1 MLDSFRTNMKG
12 FALGITIVIGAIFV
26 LSGTGTALL
35 SGSGADAAL
44 VVNGATITE
53 LEVARA
59 ISSQKQ
65 RILNENEG
73 LDPAVL
79 SDEIMRPGA
88 IEQLITQEL
97 FKQAS
102 IGQNLTLSQ
111 QDITNI
117 ILDIDGFQSDGKFD
131 QNMYRFAI
139 QRQGYTSAM
148 FGDVLKNDAVVQQL
162 VAGISSTAFTT
173 NTELSALAGVT
184 EQQRDYY
191 YLKLPIEGIE
201 KAVQLSD
208 KQITGY
214 YENNLDVFTTAPE
227 VRIDYI
233 ELNSELLMDAS
244 AITENKVLARFEEEV
259 GNRNMAESRQAA
271 HILLSESTAEVVE
284 EIQAKIDVGVE
295 FAVLA
300 KDYSEDFGSAESGG
314 DLGYTSGETF
324 PEAFEKALAE
334 LEVGQI
340 SGPVNTDAGTH
351 FIKLLDIQQ
360 ESYELSEQRSRIE
373 RELIQESTSDLLVE
387 KLQNLKELSFNAE
400 SLAEVA
406 ADVGLE
412 LKTSEAFPQSGGGG
426 VAAFPAVVKAA
437 FSTEVVNDQ
446 YASEVLELGN
456 DRYLVLKLNEYIAAR
471 QQELPEVRERVVQLV
486 TDDVSKNQLA
496 EQGGAL
502 LARVMAGESVET
514 VAKSENLSWQVV
526 IDGTRRNTDSDAEIG
541 QKVFSLPK
549 PVAESVVESFYLSN
563 GDFVVASLTGVTEGR
578 LDRLTKQQKASLVA
592 AATVSRGSRD
602 LAAYEQSL
610 LAKATIEK

>member
-1 MLDSFRTNMKG
+1 MLDSFRTNMRG
-12 FALGITIVIGAIFV
+12 IALGIVIVIGAIFAF
-26 LSGTGTALL
+26 SGTGSLLTVANIDTAI
-35 SGSGADAAL
+35 
-44 VVNGATITE
+44 VVNDVNVSE
-53 LEVARA
+53 NDVVRA
-59 ISSQKQ
+59 ILNQKNQ
-65 RILNENEG
+65 ILSENEG

-79 SDEIMRPGA
+79 SDEMMRPGA

-117 ILDIDGFQSDGKFD
+117 ILGIESFQSDGKFD

-526 IDGTRRNTDSDAEIG
+526 IDGTRRNTSSDAEIG

-578 LDRLTKQQKASLVA
+578 LDRLTTQQKASLVA

>member
-1 MLDSFRTNMKG
+1 MLDSFRTNMRG
-12 FALGITIVIGAIFV
+12 IALGIVIVIGAIFAF
-26 LSGTGTALL
+26 SGTGSLLTVANIDTAI
-35 SGSGADAAL
+35 
-44 VVNGATITE
+44 VVNDVNVSE
-53 LEVARA
+53 NDVVRA
-59 ISSQKQ
+59 ILNQKNQ
-65 RILNENEG
+65 ILSENEG

-79 SDEIMRPGA
+79 SDEMMRPGA

-117 ILDIDGFQSDGKFD
+117 ILGIESFQSDGKFD

-351 FIKLLDIQQ
+351 FIKLLDVQQ

>member
-1 MLDSFRTNMKG
+1 MLDSFRTNMRG
-12 FALGITIVIGAIFV
+12 IALGIVIVIGAIFAF
-26 LSGTGTALL
+26 SGTGSLLTVANIDTAI
-35 SGSGADAAL
+35 
-44 VVNGATITE
+44 VVNDVNVSE
-53 LEVARA
+53 NDVVRA
-59 ISSQKQ
+59 ILNQKNQ
-65 RILNENEG
+65 ILSENEG

-79 SDEIMRPGA
+79 SDEMMRPGA

-117 ILDIDGFQSDGKFD
+117 ILGIESFQSDGKFD

-191 YLKLPIEGIE
+191 YLRLPIEGIE

-208 KQITGY
+208 TQIAGY

-233 ELNSELLMDAS
+233 ELNSDLLMDAS
-244 AITENKVLARFEEEV
+244 AVTENKVLARFEEEV
-259 GNRNMAESRQAA
+259 GNRDMAESRQAA

-284 EIQAKIDVGVE
+284 EIQAKIDAGVE
-295 FAVLA
+295 FTVLA

-324 PEAFEKALAE
+324 PEAFEKALAG

-351 FIKLLDIQQ
+351 FIKLLDVQQ
-360 ESYELSEQRSRIE
+360 ESYELSEQRARIE

-400 SLAEVA
+400 SLADVA

-471 QQELPEVRERVVQLV
+471 QQELPEVRERVIQLV
-486 TDDVSKNQLA
+486 TDEVSKNQLA

-526 IDGTRRNTDSDAEIG
+526 IDGTRRNTSSDAEIG

-578 LDRLTKQQKASLVA
+578 LDRLTTQQKASLVA

>member
-1 MLDSFRTNMKG
+1 MLDSFRTNMRG
-12 FALGITIVIGAIFV
+12 IALGIVIVIGAIFAF
-26 LSGTGTALL
+26 SGTGSLLTVANIDTAI
-35 SGSGADAAL
+35 
-44 VVNGATITE
+44 VVNDVNVSENDVI
-53 LEVARA
+53 RA
-59 ISSQKQ
+59 ISNQKRQ
-65 RILNENEG
+65 ILSENEG

-79 SDEIMRPGA
+79 SDEMMRPGA

>member
-1 MLDSFRTNMKG
+1 MLDSFRTNMRG
-12 FALGITIVIGAIFV
+12 IALGIVIVIGAIFAF
-26 LSGTGTALL
+26 SGTGSLLTVANIDTAI
-35 SGSGADAAL
+35 
-44 VVNGATITE
+44 VVNDVNVSE
-53 LEVARA
+53 NDVVRA
-59 ISSQKQ
+59 ILNQKNQ
-65 RILNENEG
+65 ILSENEG

-79 SDEIMRPGA
+79 SDEMMRPGA

-117 ILDIDGFQSDGKFD
+117 ILGIESFQSDGKFD

-162 VAGISSTAFTT
+162 VAGISATAFTT

-191 YLKLPIEGIE
+191 YLRLPIEGIE

-208 KQITGY
+208 TQIAGY

-233 ELNSELLMDAS
+233 ELNSDLLMDAS
-244 AITENKVLARFEEEV
+244 AVTENKVLARFEEEV
-259 GNRNMAESRQAA
+259 GNRDMAESRQAA

-284 EIQAKIDVGVE
+284 EIQAKIDAGVE
-295 FAVLA
+295 FTVLA

-324 PEAFEKALAE
+324 PEAFEKALAG

-351 FIKLLDIQQ
+351 FIKLLDVQQ
-360 ESYELSEQRSRIE
+360 ESYELSEQRARIE

-400 SLAEVA
+400 SLADVA

-471 QQELPEVRERVVQLV
+471 QQELPEVRERVIQLV
-486 TDDVSKNQLA
+486 TDEVSKNQLA

-526 IDGTRRNTDSDAEIG
+526 IDGTRRNTSSDAEIG

-578 LDRLTKQQKASLVA
+578 LDRLTTQQKASLVA
-592 AATVSRGSRD
+592 AATVSRGRRD

>member
-1 MLDSFRTNMKG
+1 M
-12 FALGITIVIGAIFV
+12 
-26 LSGTGTALL
+26 
-35 SGSGADAAL
+35 
-44 VVNGATITE
+44 
-53 LEVARA
+53 
-59 ISSQKQ
+59 
-65 RILNENEG
+65 
-73 LDPAVL
+73 DPAVL
-79 SDEIMRPGA
+79 SDEMMRPGA

-117 ILDIDGFQSDGKFD
+117 ILGIESFQSDGKFD

-191 YLKLPIEGIE
+191 YLRLPIEGIE

-208 KQITGY
+208 TQIAGY

-233 ELNSELLMDAS
+233 ELNSDLLMDAS
-244 AITENKVLARFEEEV
+244 AVTENKVLARFEEEV
-259 GNRNMAESRQAA
+259 GNRDMAESRQAA

-284 EIQAKIDVGVE
+284 EIQAKIDAGVE
-295 FAVLA
+295 FTVLA

-324 PEAFEKALAE
+324 PEAFEKALAG

-351 FIKLLDIQQ
+351 FIKLLDVQQ
-360 ESYELSEQRSRIE
+360 ESYELSEQRARIE

-400 SLAEVA
+400 SLADVA

-471 QQELPEVRERVVQLV
+471 QQELPEVRERVIQLV
-486 TDDVSKNQLA
+486 TDEVSKNQLA

-526 IDGTRRNTDSDAEIG
+526 IDGTRRNTSSDAEIG

-578 LDRLTKQQKASLVA
+578 LDRLTTQQKASLVA

>member
-1 MLDSFRTNMKG
+1 MLDSFRTNMRG
-12 FALGITIVIGAIFV
+12 IALGIVIVIGAIFAF
-26 LSGTGTALL
+26 SGTGSLLTVANIDTAI
-35 SGSGADAAL
+35 
-44 VVNGATITE
+44 VVNDVNVSENDVI
-53 LEVARA
+53 RA
-59 ISSQKQ
+59 ISNQKRQ
-65 RILNENEG
+65 ILSENEG

-79 SDEIMRPGA
+79 SDEMMRPGA

-259 GNRNMAESRQAA
+259 GNRDMAESRQAA

-284 EIQAKIDVGVE
+284 EIQAKIDAGVE
-295 FAVLA
+295 FTVLA

-578 LDRLTKQQKASLVA
+578 LDRLTKQQKASLVG

>member
-1 MLDSFRTNMKG
+1 MLDSFRTNMRG
-12 FALGITIVIGAIFV
+12 IALGIVIVIGAIFAF
-26 LSGTGTALL
+26 SGTGSLLTVANIDTAI
-35 SGSGADAAL
+35 
-44 VVNGATITE
+44 VVNDVNVSENDVI
-53 LEVARA
+53 RA
-59 ISSQKQ
+59 ISNQKRQ
-65 RILNENEG
+65 ILSENEG

-191 YLKLPIEGIE
+191 YLRLPIEGIE

-208 KQITGY
+208 TQIAGY

-233 ELNSELLMDAS
+233 ELNSDLLMDAS

-259 GNRNMAESRQAA
+259 GNRDMAESRQAA

-284 EIQAKIDVGVE
+284 EIQAKIDAGVE
-295 FAVLA
+295 FTVLA

-324 PEAFEKALAE
+324 PEAFEKALAG

-351 FIKLLDIQQ
+351 FIKLLDVQQ
-360 ESYELSEQRSRIE
+360 ESYELSEQRARIE

-400 SLAEVA
+400 SLADVA

-471 QQELPEVRERVVQLV
+471 QQELPEVRERVIQLV
-486 TDDVSKNQLA
+486 TDEVSKNQLA

-526 IDGTRRNTDSDAEIG
+526 IDGTRRNTSSDAEIG

-578 LDRLTKQQKASLVA
+578 LDRLTTQQKASLVA

>member
-1 MLDSFRTNMKG
+1 MLDSFRTNMRG
-12 FALGITIVIGAIFV
+12 IALGIVIVIGAIFAF
-26 LSGTGTALL
+26 SGTGSLLTVANIDTAI
-35 SGSGADAAL
+35 
-44 VVNGATITE
+44 VVNDVNVSENDVI
-53 LEVARA
+53 RA
-59 ISSQKQ
+59 ISNQKRQ
-65 RILNENEG
+65 ILSENEG

-79 SDEIMRPGA
+79 SDEMMRPGA

-148 FGDVLKNDAVVQQL
+148 FSDVLKNDAVVQQL

-173 NTELSALAGVT
+173 NTELSALASVT

-208 KQITGY
+208 TQITGY
-214 YENNLDVFTTAPE
+214 YEKNLDVFTTAPE

-271 HILLSESTAEVVE
+271 HILLSESTVEVVE
-284 EIQAKIDVGVE
+284 EIQAKIDAGVE

-351 FIKLLDIQQ
+351 FIKLLDVQQ

-578 LDRLTKQQKASLVA
+578 LDRLTQQQKASLVG

>member
-1 MLDSFRTNMKG
+1 MLDSFRTNMRG
-12 FALGITIVIGAIFV
+12 IALGIVIVIGAIFAF
-26 LSGTGTALL
+26 SGTGSLLTVANIDTAI
-35 SGSGADAAL
+35 
-44 VVNGATITE
+44 VVNDVNVSE
-53 LEVARA
+53 NDVVRA
-59 ISSQKQ
+59 ILNQKNQ
-65 RILNENEG
+65 ILSENEG

-79 SDEIMRPGA
+79 SDEMMRPGA

-117 ILDIDGFQSDGKFD
+117 ILGIESFQSDGKFD

-191 YLKLPIEGIE
+191 YLRLPIEGIE

-208 KQITGY
+208 TQIAGY

-233 ELNSELLMDAS
+233 ELNSDLLMDAS

-284 EIQAKIDVGVE
+284 EIQAKIDAGVE
-295 FAVLA
+295 FTVLA

-324 PEAFEKALAE
+324 PEAFEKALAG

-351 FIKLLDIQQ
+351 FIKLLDVQQ
-360 ESYELSEQRSRIE
+360 ESYELSEQRARIE

-400 SLAEVA
+400 SLADVA

-471 QQELPEVRERVVQLV
+471 QQELPEVRERVIQLV
-486 TDDVSKNQLA
+486 TDEVSKNQLA

-526 IDGTRRNTDSDAEIG
+526 IDGTRRNTSSDAEIG

-578 LDRLTKQQKASLVA
+578 LDRLTTQQKASLVA

>member
-1 MLDSFRTNMKG
+1 MLDSFRTNMRG
-12 FALGITIVIGAIFV
+12 IALGIVIVIGAIFAF
-26 LSGTGTALL
+26 SGTGSLLTVANIDTAI
-35 SGSGADAAL
+35 
-44 VVNGATITE
+44 VVNDVNVSE
-53 LEVARA
+53 NDVVRA
-59 ISSQKQ
+59 ILNQKNQ
-65 RILNENEG
+65 ILSENEG

-79 SDEIMRPGA
+79 SDEMMRPGA

-148 FGDVLKNDAVVQQL
+148 FSDVLKNDAVVQQL

-208 KQITGY
+208 TQITGY
-214 YENNLDVFTTAPE
+214 YEKNLDVFTTAPE

-284 EIQAKIDVGVE
+284 EIQAKIDAGVE
-295 FAVLA
+295 FTVLA

-351 FIKLLDIQQ
+351 FIKLLDVQQ

-578 LDRLTKQQKASLVA
+578 LDRLTQQQKASLVG

>member
-1 MLDSFRTNMKG
+1 MLDSFRTNMRG
-12 FALGITIVIGAIFV
+12 IALGIVIVIGAIFAF
-26 LSGTGTALL
+26 SGTGSLLTVANIDTAI
-35 SGSGADAAL
+35 
-44 VVNGATITE
+44 VVNDVNVSENDVI
-53 LEVARA
+53 RA
-59 ISSQKQ
+59 ISNQKRQ
-65 RILNENEG
+65 ILSENEG

-79 SDEIMRPGA
+79 SDEMMRPGA

-97 FKQAS
+97 LKQAS

-148 FGDVLKNDAVVQQL
+148 FSDVLKNDAVVQQL

-208 KQITGY
+208 TQITGY
-214 YENNLDVFTTAPE
+214 YEKNLDVFTTAPE

-284 EIQAKIDVGVE
+284 EIQAKIDAGVE

-340 SGPVNTDAGTH
+340 SGPVRTDAGTH
-351 FIKLLDIQQ
+351 FIKLLDVQQ
-360 ESYELSEQRSRIE
+360 KSYELSEQRSRIE

-426 VAAFPAVVKAA
+426 VAAFPAVIKAA

-496 EQGGAL
+496 AQGGAL

-578 LDRLTKQQKASLVA
+578 LDRLTKQQKASLVG

>member
-1 MLDSFRTNMKG
+1 MLDSFRTNMRG
-12 FALGITIVIGAIFV
+12 IALGIVIVIGAIFAF
-26 LSGTGTALL
+26 SGTGSLLTVANIDTAI
-35 SGSGADAAL
+35 
-44 VVNGATITE
+44 VVNDVNVSENDVI
-53 LEVARA
+53 RA
-59 ISSQKQ
+59 ISNQKRQ
-65 RILNENEG
+65 ILSENEG

-79 SDEIMRPGA
+79 SDEMMRPGA

-148 FGDVLKNDAVVQQL
+148 FSDVLKNDAVVQQL

-578 LDRLTKQQKASLVA
+578 LDRLTQQQKASLVG

>member
-1 MLDSFRTNMKG
+1 MLDSFRTNMRG
-12 FALGITIVIGAIFV
+12 IALGIVIVIGAIFAF
-26 LSGTGTALL
+26 SGTGSLLTVANIDTAI
-35 SGSGADAAL
+35 
-44 VVNGATITE
+44 VVNDVNVSENDVI
-53 LEVARA
+53 RA
-59 ISSQKQ
+59 ISNQKRQ
-65 RILNENEG
+65 ILSENEG

-79 SDEIMRPGA
+79 SDEMMRPGA

-97 FKQAS
+97 LKQAS

-148 FGDVLKNDAVVQQL
+148 FSDVLKNDAVVQQL
-162 VAGISSTAFTT
+162 IAGISSTAFTT

-208 KQITGY
+208 TQITGY
-214 YENNLDVFTTAPE
+214 YEKNLDVFTTAPE

-284 EIQAKIDVGVE
+284 EIQAKIDAGVE

-340 SGPVNTDAGTH
+340 SGPVRTDAGTH
-351 FIKLLDIQQ
+351 FIKLLDVQQ
-360 ESYELSEQRSRIE
+360 KSYELSEQRSRIE
-373 RELIQESTSDLLVE
+373 LELIQESTSDLLVE

-426 VAAFPAVVKAA
+426 VAAFPAVIKAA

-496 EQGGAL
+496 AQGGAL

-578 LDRLTKQQKASLVA
+578 LDRLTKQQKASLVG

>member
-1 MLDSFRTNMKG
+1 MLDSFRTNMRG
-12 FALGITIVIGAIFV
+12 IALGIVIVIGAIFAF
-26 LSGTGTALL
+26 SGTGSLLTVANIDTAI
-35 SGSGADAAL
+35 
-44 VVNGATITE
+44 VVNDVNVSENDVI
-53 LEVARA
+53 RA
-59 ISSQKQ
+59 ISNQKRQ
-65 RILNENEG
+65 ILSENEG

-79 SDEIMRPGA
+79 SDEMMRPGA

-148 FGDVLKNDAVVQQL
+148 FSDVLKNDAVVQQL

-208 KQITGY
+208 TQITGY
-214 YENNLDVFTTAPE
+214 YEKNLDVFTTAPE

-284 EIQAKIDVGVE
+284 EIQAKIDAGVE

-340 SGPVNTDAGTH
+340 SGPVSTDAGTH
-351 FIKLLDIQQ
+351 FIKLLDVQQ

-426 VAAFPAVVKAA
+426 VAAFPAVIKAA

-496 EQGGAL
+496 AQGGAL

-549 PVAESVVESFYLSN
+549 PGAESVVESFYLSN

-578 LDRLTKQQKASLVA
+578 LDRLTKQQKASLVG

>member
-1 MLDSFRTNMKG
+1 MLDSFRTNMRG
-12 FALGITIVIGAIFV
+12 IALGIVIVIGAIFAF
-26 LSGTGTALL
+26 SGTGSLLTVANIDTAI
-35 SGSGADAAL
+35 
-44 VVNGATITE
+44 VVNDVNVSE
-53 LEVARA
+53 NDVVRA
-59 ISSQKQ
+59 ILNQKNQ
-65 RILNENEG
+65 ILSENEG

-79 SDEIMRPGA
+79 SDEMMRPGA

-117 ILDIDGFQSDGKFD
+117 ILGIESFQSDGKFD

-191 YLKLPIEGIE
+191 YLRLPIEGIE

-208 KQITGY
+208 TQIAGY

-233 ELNSELLMDAS
+233 ELNSDLLMDAS

-259 GNRNMAESRQAA
+259 GNRDMAESRQAA

-284 EIQAKIDVGVE
+284 EIQAKIDAGVE
-295 FAVLA
+295 FTVLA

-324 PEAFEKALAE
+324 PEAFEKALAG

-351 FIKLLDIQQ
+351 FIKLLDVQQ
-360 ESYELSEQRSRIE
+360 ESYELSEQRARIE

-471 QQELPEVRERVVQLV
+471 QQELPEVRERVIQLV
-486 TDDVSKNQLA
+486 TDEVSKNQLA

-526 IDGTRRNTDSDAEIG
+526 IDGTRRNTSSDAEIG

-578 LDRLTKQQKASLVA
+578 LDRLTTQQKASLVA

>member
-1 MLDSFRTNMKG
+1 MLDSFRTNMRG
-12 FALGITIVIGAIFV
+12 IALGIVIVIGAIFAF
-26 LSGTGTALL
+26 SGTGSLLTVANIDTAI
-35 SGSGADAAL
+35 
-44 VVNGATITE
+44 VVNDVNVSENDVI
-53 LEVARA
+53 RA
-59 ISSQKQ
+59 ISNQKRQ
-65 RILNENEG
+65 ILSENEG

-79 SDEIMRPGA
+79 SDEMMRPGA

-117 ILDIDGFQSDGKFD
+117 ILGIESFQSDGKFD

-191 YLKLPIEGIE
+191 YLRLPIEGIE

-208 KQITGY
+208 TQIAGY

-233 ELNSELLMDAS
+233 ELNSDLLMDAS
-244 AITENKVLARFEEEV
+244 AVTENKVLARFEEEV
-259 GNRNMAESRQAA
+259 GNRDMAESRQAA

-284 EIQAKIDVGVE
+284 EIQAKIDAGVE
-295 FAVLA
+295 FTVLA

-324 PEAFEKALAE
+324 PEAFEKALAG

-351 FIKLLDIQQ
+351 FIKLLDVQQ
-360 ESYELSEQRSRIE
+360 ESYELSEQRARIE

-471 QQELPEVRERVVQLV
+471 QQELPEVRERVIQLV
-486 TDDVSKNQLA
+486 TDEVSKNQLA

-526 IDGTRRNTDSDAEIG
+526 IDGTRRNTSSDAEIG

-578 LDRLTKQQKASLVA
+578 LDRLTTQQKASLVA

>member
-1 MLDSFRTNMKG
+1 MLDSFRTNMRG
-12 FALGITIVIGAIFV
+12 IALGIVIVIGAIFAF
-26 LSGTGTALL
+26 SGTGSLLTVANIDTAI
-35 SGSGADAAL
+35 
-44 VVNGATITE
+44 VVNDVNVSE
-53 LEVARA
+53 NDVVRA
-59 ISSQKQ
+59 ILNQKNQ
-65 RILNENEG
+65 ILSENEG

-79 SDEIMRPGA
+79 SDEMMRPGA

-191 YLKLPIEGIE
+191 YLRLPIEGIE

-208 KQITGY
+208 TQIAGY

-233 ELNSELLMDAS
+233 ELNSDLLMDAS
-244 AITENKVLARFEEEV
+244 AVTENKVLARFEEEV
-259 GNRNMAESRQAA
+259 GNRDMAESRQAA

-284 EIQAKIDVGVE
+284 EIQAKIDAGVE
-295 FAVLA
+295 FTVLA

-324 PEAFEKALAE
+324 PEAFEKALAG

-351 FIKLLDIQQ
+351 FIKLLDVQQ
-360 ESYELSEQRSRIE
+360 ESYELSEQRARIE

-400 SLAEVA
+400 SLADVA

-471 QQELPEVRERVVQLV
+471 QQELPEVRERVIQLV
-486 TDDVSKNQLA
+486 TDEVSKNQLA

-526 IDGTRRNTDSDAEIG
+526 IDGTRRNTSSDAEIG

-578 LDRLTKQQKASLVA
+578 LDRLTTQQKASLVA

>member
-1 MLDSFRTNMKG
+1 MLDSFRTNMRG
-12 FALGITIVIGAIFV
+12 IALGIVIVIGAIFAF
-26 LSGTGTALL
+26 SGTGSLLTVANIDTAI
-35 SGSGADAAL
+35 
-44 VVNGATITE
+44 VVNDVNVSE
-53 LEVARA
+53 NDVVRA
-59 ISSQKQ
+59 ILNQKNQ
-65 RILNENEG
+65 ILSENEG

-79 SDEIMRPGA
+79 SDEMMRPGA

-117 ILDIDGFQSDGKFD
+117 ILGIESFQSDGKFD

-148 FGDVLKNDAVVQQL
+148 FSDVLKNDAVVQQL

-208 KQITGY
+208 TQITGY
-214 YENNLDVFTTAPE
+214 YEKNLDVFTTAPE

-284 EIQAKIDVGVE
+284 EIQAKIDAGVE
-295 FAVLA
+295 FTVLA

-324 PEAFEKALAE
+324 PEAFEKALAG

-351 FIKLLDIQQ
+351 FIKLLDVQQ
-360 ESYELSEQRSRIE
+360 ESYELSEQRARIE

-400 SLAEVA
+400 SLADVA

-471 QQELPEVRERVVQLV
+471 QQELPEVRERVIQLV
-486 TDDVSKNQLA
+486 TDEVSKNQLA

-526 IDGTRRNTDSDAEIG
+526 IDGTRRNTSSDAEIG

-578 LDRLTKQQKASLVA
+578 LDRLTTQQKASLVA
-592 AATVSRGSRD
+592 AATVSRGRRD

>member
-1 MLDSFRTNMKG
+1 MLDSFRTNMRG
-12 FALGITIVIGAIFV
+12 IALGIVIVIGAIFAF
-26 LSGTGTALL
+26 SGTGSLLTVANIDTAI
-35 SGSGADAAL
+35 
-44 VVNGATITE
+44 VVNDVNVSENDVI
-53 LEVARA
+53 RA
-59 ISSQKQ
+59 ISNQKRQ
-65 RILNENEG
+65 ILSENEG

-79 SDEIMRPGA
+79 SDEMMRPGA

-148 FGDVLKNDAVVQQL
+148 FSDVLKNDAVVQQL

-208 KQITGY
+208 TQITGY
-214 YENNLDVFTTAPE
+214 YEKNLDVFTTAPE

-284 EIQAKIDVGVE
+284 EIQAKIDAGVE

-351 FIKLLDIQQ
+351 FIKLLDVQQ

-578 LDRLTKQQKASLVA
+578 LDRLTQQQKASLVG

>member
-1 MLDSFRTNMKG
+1 
-12 FALGITIVIGAIFV
+12 
-26 LSGTGTALL
+26 
-35 SGSGADAAL
+35 
-44 VVNGATITE
+44 
-53 LEVARA
+53 
-59 ISSQKQ
+59 
-65 RILNENEG
+65 
-73 LDPAVL
+73 
-79 SDEIMRPGA
+79 
-88 IEQLITQEL
+88 
-97 FKQAS
+97 
-102 IGQNLTLSQ
+102 
-111 QDITNI
+111 
-117 ILDIDGFQSDGKFD
+117 
-131 QNMYRFAI
+131 
-139 QRQGYTSAM
+139 M

-191 YLKLPIEGIE
+191 YLRLLIEGIE

-208 KQITGY
+208 TQIAGY

-233 ELNSELLMDAS
+233 ELNSDLLMDAS

-259 GNRNMAESRQAA
+259 GNRDMAESRQAA

-324 PEAFEKALAE
+324 PEAFEKALAG

-578 LDRLTKQQKASLVA
+578 LDRLTQQQKASLVG

>member
-1 MLDSFRTNMKG
+1 MLDSFRTNMRG
-12 FALGITIVIGAIFV
+12 IALGIVIVIGAIFAF
-26 LSGTGTALL
+26 SGTGSLLTVANIDTAI
-35 SGSGADAAL
+35 
-44 VVNGATITE
+44 VVNDVNVSE
-53 LEVARA
+53 NDVVRA
-59 ISSQKQ
+59 ILNQKNQ
-65 RILNENEG
+65 ILSENEG

-191 YLKLPIEGIE
+191 YLRLPIEGIE

-208 KQITGY
+208 TQIAGY

-233 ELNSELLMDAS
+233 ELNSDLLMDAS
-244 AITENKVLARFEEEV
+244 AVTENKVLARFEEEV

>member
-1 MLDSFRTNMKG
+1 MLDSFRTNMRG
-12 FALGITIVIGAIFV
+12 IALGIVIVIGAIFAF
-26 LSGTGTALL
+26 SGTGSLLTVANIDTAI
-35 SGSGADAAL
+35 
-44 VVNGATITE
+44 VVNDVNVSE
-53 LEVARA
+53 NDVVRA
-59 ISSQKQ
+59 ILNQKNQ
-65 RILNENEG
+65 ILSENEG

-79 SDEIMRPGA
+79 SDEMMRPGA

-117 ILDIDGFQSDGKFD
+117 ILGIESFQSDGKFD

-191 YLKLPIEGIE
+191 YLRLPIEGIE

-208 KQITGY
+208 TQIVGY

-233 ELNSELLMDAS
+233 ELNSDLLMDAS
-244 AITENKVLARFEEEV
+244 AVTENKVLARFEEEV
-259 GNRNMAESRQAA
+259 GNRDMAESRQAA

-284 EIQAKIDVGVE
+284 EIQAKIDAGVE
-295 FAVLA
+295 FTVLA

-324 PEAFEKALAE
+324 PEAFEKALAG

-351 FIKLLDIQQ
+351 FIKLLDVQQ
-360 ESYELSEQRSRIE
+360 ESYELSEQRARIE

-400 SLAEVA
+400 SLADVA

-471 QQELPEVRERVVQLV
+471 QQELPEVRERVIQLV
-486 TDDVSKNQLA
+486 TDEVSKNQLA

-526 IDGTRRNTDSDAEIG
+526 IDGTRRNTSSDAEIG

-578 LDRLTKQQKASLVA
+578 LDRLTTQQKASLVA

>member
-1 MLDSFRTNMKG
+1 MLDSFRTNMRG
-12 FALGITIVIGAIFV
+12 IALGIVIVIGAIFAF
-26 LSGTGTALL
+26 SGTGSLLTVANIDTAI
-35 SGSGADAAL
+35 
-44 VVNGATITE
+44 VVNDVNVSE
-53 LEVARA
+53 NDVVRA
-59 ISSQKQ
+59 ILNQKNQ
-65 RILNENEG
+65 ILSENEG

-79 SDEIMRPGA
+79 SDEMMRPGA

-117 ILDIDGFQSDGKFD
+117 ILGIESFQSDGKFD

-191 YLKLPIEGIE
+191 YLRLPIEGIE

-208 KQITGY
+208 TQIAGY

-233 ELNSELLMDAS
+233 ELNSDLLMDAS
-244 AITENKVLARFEEEV
+244 AVTENKVLARFEEEV
-259 GNRNMAESRQAA
+259 GNRDMAESRQAA

-284 EIQAKIDVGVE
+284 EIQAKIDAGVE
-295 FAVLA
+295 FTVLA

-324 PEAFEKALAE
+324 PEAFEKALAG

-351 FIKLLDIQQ
+351 FIKLLDVQQ
-360 ESYELSEQRSRIE
+360 ESYELSEQRARIE

-400 SLAEVA
+400 SLADVA

-412 LKTSEAFPQSGGGG
+412 LKISEAFPQSGGGG

-471 QQELPEVRERVVQLV
+471 QQELPEVRERVIQLV
-486 TDDVSKNQLA
+486 TDEVSKNQLA

-526 IDGTRRNTDSDAEIG
+526 IDGTRRNTSSDAEIG

-578 LDRLTKQQKASLVA
+578 LDRLTTQQKASLVA

>member
-1 MLDSFRTNMKG
+1 MLDSFRTNMRG
-12 FALGITIVIGAIFV
+12 IALGIVIVIGAIFAF
-26 LSGTGTALL
+26 SGTGSLLTVANIDTAI
-35 SGSGADAAL
+35 
-44 VVNGATITE
+44 VVNDVNVSENDVI
-53 LEVARA
+53 RA
-59 ISSQKQ
+59 ISNQKRQ
-65 RILNENEG
+65 ILSENEG

-148 FGDVLKNDAVVQQL
+148 FSDVLKNDAVVQQL

-208 KQITGY
+208 TQITGY
-214 YENNLDVFTTAPE
+214 YEKNLDVFTTAPE

-233 ELNSELLMDAS
+233 ELNSDLLMDAS

-284 EIQAKIDVGVE
+284 EIQAKIDAGVE

-324 PEAFEKALAE
+324 PEAFEKALAG

-471 QQELPEVRERVVQLV
+471 QQELPEVRERVIQLV
-486 TDDVSKNQLA
+486 TDEVSKNQLA

>member
-1 MLDSFRTNMKG
+1 MLDSFRTNMRG
-12 FALGITIVIGAIFV
+12 IALGIVIVIGAIFAF
-26 LSGTGTALL
+26 SGTGSLLTVANIDTAI
-35 SGSGADAAL
+35 
-44 VVNGATITE
+44 VVNDVNVSENDVI
-53 LEVARA
+53 RA
-59 ISSQKQ
+59 ISNQKRQ
-65 RILNENEG
+65 ILSENEG

-79 SDEIMRPGA
+79 SDEMMRPGA

-148 FGDVLKNDAVVQQL
+148 FSDVLKNDAVVQQL

-208 KQITGY
+208 TQITGY
-214 YENNLDVFTTAPE
+214 YEKNLDVFTTAPE

-284 EIQAKIDVGVE
+284 EIQAKIDAGVE

-340 SGPVNTDAGTH
+340 SGPVSTDAGTH
-351 FIKLLDIQQ
+351 FIKLLDVQQ

-426 VAAFPAVVKAA
+426 VAAFPAVIKAA

-496 EQGGAL
+496 AQGGAL

-578 LDRLTKQQKASLVA
+578 LDRLTKQQKASLVG

>member
-1 MLDSFRTNMKG
+1 MLDSFRTNMRG
-12 FALGITIVIGAIFV
+12 IALGIVIVIGAIFAF
-26 LSGTGTALL
+26 SGTGSLLTVANIDTAI
-35 SGSGADAAL
+35 
-44 VVNGATITE
+44 VVNDVNVSE
-53 LEVARA
+53 NDVVRA
-59 ISSQKQ
+59 ILNQKNQ
-65 RILNENEG
+65 ILSENEG

-79 SDEIMRPGA
+79 SDEMMRPGA

-117 ILDIDGFQSDGKFD
+117 ILGIESFQSDGKFD

-191 YLKLPIEGIE
+191 YLRLPIEGIE

-208 KQITGY
+208 TQIAGY

-233 ELNSELLMDAS
+233 ELNSDLLMDAS

-284 EIQAKIDVGVE
+284 EIQAKIDAGVE
-295 FAVLA
+295 FTVLA

-324 PEAFEKALAE
+324 PEAFEKALAG

-351 FIKLLDIQQ
+351 FIKLLDVQQ
-360 ESYELSEQRSRIE
+360 ESYELSEQRARIE

-400 SLAEVA
+400 SLADVA

-412 LKTSEAFPQSGGGG
+412 LETSEAFPQSGGGG

-471 QQELPEVRERVVQLV
+471 QQELPEVRERVIQLV
-486 TDDVSKNQLA
+486 TDEVSKNQLA

-526 IDGTRRNTDSDAEIG
+526 IDGTRRNTSSDAEIG

-578 LDRLTKQQKASLVA
+578 LDRLTTQQKASLVA
-592 AATVSRGSRD
+592 AATVSRGRRD

>member
-1 MLDSFRTNMKG
+1 MLDSFRTNMRG
-12 FALGITIVIGAIFV
+12 IALGIVIVIGAIFAF
-26 LSGTGTALL
+26 SGTGSLLTVANIDTAI
-35 SGSGADAAL
+35 
-44 VVNGATITE
+44 VVNDVNVSE
-53 LEVARA
+53 NDVVRA
-59 ISSQKQ
+59 ILNQKNQ
-65 RILNENEG
+65 ILSENEG

-79 SDEIMRPGA
+79 SDEMMRPGA

-117 ILDIDGFQSDGKFD
+117 ILGIESFQSDGKFD

-471 QQELPEVRERVVQLV
+471 QQELPEVRERVIQLV
-486 TDDVSKNQLA
+486 TDEVSKNQLA

>member
-1 MLDSFRTNMKG
+1 MLDSFRTNMRG
-12 FALGITIVIGAIFV
+12 IALGIVIVIGAIFAF
-26 LSGTGTALL
+26 SGTGSLLTVANIDTAI
-35 SGSGADAAL
+35 
-44 VVNGATITE
+44 VVNDVNVSENDVI
-53 LEVARA
+53 RA
-59 ISSQKQ
+59 ISNQKRQ
-65 RILNENEG
+65 ILSENEG

-79 SDEIMRPGA
+79 SDEMMRPGA

-97 FKQAS
+97 LKQAS

-148 FGDVLKNDAVVQQL
+148 FSDVLKNDAVVQQL

-208 KQITGY
+208 TQITGY
-214 YENNLDVFTTAPE
+214 YEKNLDVFTTAPE

-271 HILLSESTAEVVE
+271 HILLSESTAELVE
-284 EIQAKIDVGVE
+284 EIQAKIDAGVE

-340 SGPVNTDAGTH
+340 SGPVSTDAGTH
-351 FIKLLDIQQ
+351 FIKLLDVQQ

-426 VAAFPAVVKAA
+426 VAAFPAVIKAA

-496 EQGGAL
+496 AQGGAL

-578 LDRLTKQQKASLVA
+578 LDRLTKQQKASLVG

>member
-1 MLDSFRTNMKG
+1 MLDSFRTNMRG
-12 FALGITIVIGAIFV
+12 IALGIVIVIGAIFAF
-26 LSGTGTALL
+26 SGTGSLLTVANIDTAI
-35 SGSGADAAL
+35 
-44 VVNGATITE
+44 VVNDVNVSENDVI
-53 LEVARA
+53 RA
-59 ISSQKQ
+59 ISNQKRQ
-65 RILNENEG
+65 ILSENEG

-79 SDEIMRPGA
+79 SDEMMRPGA

-117 ILDIDGFQSDGKFD
+117 ILGIESFQSDGKFD

-173 NTELSALAGVT
+173 NTELFALAGVT

-191 YLKLPIEGIE
+191 YLRLPIEGIE

-208 KQITGY
+208 TQIAGY

-233 ELNSELLMDAS
+233 ELNSDLLMDAS

-259 GNRNMAESRQAA
+259 GNRDMAESRQAA

-284 EIQAKIDVGVE
+284 EIQAKIDAGVE
-295 FAVLA
+295 FTVLA

-324 PEAFEKALAE
+324 PEAFEKALAG

-351 FIKLLDIQQ
+351 FIKLLDVQQ
-360 ESYELSEQRSRIE
+360 ESYELSEQRARIE

-400 SLAEVA
+400 SLADVA

-471 QQELPEVRERVVQLV
+471 QQELPEVRERVIQLV
-486 TDDVSKNQLA
+486 TDEVSKNQLA

-526 IDGTRRNTDSDAEIG
+526 IDGTRRNTSSDAEIG

-578 LDRLTKQQKASLVA
+578 LDRLTTQQKASLVA

>member
-1 MLDSFRTNMKG
+1 MLDSFRTNMRG
-12 FALGITIVIGAIFV
+12 IALGIVIVIGAIFAF
-26 LSGTGTALL
+26 SGTGSLLTVANIDTAI
-35 SGSGADAAL
+35 
-44 VVNGATITE
+44 VVNDVNVSENDVI
-53 LEVARA
+53 RA
-59 ISSQKQ
+59 ISNQKRQ
-65 RILNENEG
+65 ILSENEG